1 MPAETVKD
9 IMTRGAISVKTTDKL
24 QKVVDLMAE
33 KHISCVMVV
42 TKEKGLVGII
52 TERDLIKRV
61 LAQKEDINS
70 LSAEDVMTKSVSTIS
85 EEASLDEA
93 MRVIESMKVRRL
105 PVVNKDGLSGL
116 ITQTDIVKETYN
128 IHKHNQRMAFHQNL
142 QSYIIIATVIFFI
155 IIFLIR
161 YLR

>member
-142 QSYIIIATVIFFI
+142 QSYVIIATVIFFI